1 MNPRHHHDKDKKA
14 KCKFSEL
21 LCVEFEAIFN
31 VDVEI
36 DNDSIVVTC
45 GNRPDFDVVAEQE

>member
-1 MNPRHHHDKDKKA
+1 MDPRHHRDKDSKA
-14 KCKFSEL
+14 KCKFREL

-36 DNDSIVVTC
+36 DSDSIVVTC
-45 GNRPDFDVVAEQE
+45 GNRPDFNEITQQE